1 MGMTG
6 DDDMVAIVSGLSAGE
21 TVVTSG
27 QFLID
32 AESRTVEATRRLTA
46 PPKASTQPAPLSVM
60 YCPMTKAYW
69 VQSGTTVANPFV
81 GKEMLDCGS
90 EKKKVSS
97 PGEGKLAEVTA
108 AYLKV
113 QVTLSED
120 KFDKDAIAAFAKAID
135 ALGTPRNAELKK
147 SAEALAA
154 AKDIKQAREAFVGVS
169 AAMIKVLG
177 GN

>member
-1 MGMTG
+1 
-6 DDDMVAIVSGLSAGE
+6 
-21 TVVTSG
+21 
-27 QFLID
+27 
-32 AESRTVEATRRLTA
+32 VEATRRLTA
-46 PPKASTQPAPLSVM
+46 PPKAPATQPAALSVM

-69 VQSGTTVANPFV
+69 VQSGATVANPFV

-108 AYLKV
+108 AYLKI
-113 QVTLSED
+113 QTTLSDD
-120 KFDKDAIAAFAKAID
+120 KFDKDAIAAFAKAVD
-135 ALGTPRNAELKK
+135 TRGAPGNAELKK

-154 AKDIKQAREAFVGVS
+154 AKDIKQAREAFVGTS
-169 AAMIKVLG
+169 ALMIKVLG